1 MAYQGGIYTQ
11 PIATKAEKI
20 AQFYLDGQMNVNKI
34 KLQVQE
40 ARTKELSELAK
51 ASATIQATGAG
62 ELDKLYAG
70 GARSLTEAAYAA
82 HQANRE
88 GKISRSEATA
98 LISSYQSQANQ
109 LGNISDL
116 VAKKLKAYDEAIAAD
131 KQDEYGRNKYIR
143 TLIKDRPMPRYLINE
158 KGERIPYQD
167 TVQVGMIGNDASM
180 IRNFQYADQSGKIQ
194 TATQT
199 RRLTDIAGG
208 KDDVYLKFDPNER
221 VKDFLKVLGQNYA
234 FPYNQTQ
241 DLGGQIMF
249 QAVLQNRKVPELR
262 NNIENELDSIVA
274 DDKDVVRI
282 ITQHFGGKAI
292 GDPGHK
298 WMTQEDLKKI
308 YGTRKFVNEN
318 GDEEEIPQFYNDKGE
333 LLVPEMKNG
342 LIIDPTTIQLD
353 DQGEEI
359 ITDQQRE
366 LAKAFMRD
374 KFLQGLDVN
383 YREYWSNNGSGS
395 TPPGIPVF
403 NASVMQTSVPEISL
417 GPGAPTASTIG
428 KFNKSAIQNDLIL
441 AIDAAGKARN
451 AANDSFEN
459 NRTINQN
466 GQQIESTNYNDSL
479 KNNVL
484 YNQMDNLAG
493 AVTFRS
499 EQGTLKKGGAPS
511 RKDILLN
518 NIDDVTTIH
527 DRTLNEV
534 TGILYFDEGFGRNGK
549 ASPAAVYI
557 KGTSDF
563 GKAGSEVAAMV
574 GSSQLGLTEERTIQ
588 TTDYIRIPIDQMPQ
602 LYANFWNNNVG
613 GFRDYLVQEG
623 YKADGSN
630 EDGQANQWISA
641 FKDYSESFY
650 LN

>member
-40 ARTKELSELAK
+40 ARSKELSELAK
-51 ASATIQATGAG
+51 AAATIQATGAG

-109 LGNISDL
+109 LGNISEL
-116 VAKKLKAYDEAIAAD
+116 VTNKLKAYDEAIAAD
-131 KQDEYGRNKYIR
+131 KEDEYGRNKFIR

-167 TVQVGMIGNDASM
+167 TVQVGMIGNDAAM
-180 IRNFQYADQSGKIQ
+180 IRNFQYTDQSGKIQ

-199 RRLTDIAGG
+199 RRLTDITGG
-208 KDDVYLKFDPNER
+208 KDDHYLKFDPNET

-298 WMTQEDLKKI
+298 WMTQEDLKKM

-318 GDEEEIPQFYNDKGE
+318 GEEEEIPQFYNDKGE
-333 LLVPEMKNG
+333 LLVPEIKNG

-353 DQGEEI
+353 NEGEEI

-383 YREYWSNNGSGS
+383 YREYWSADGSGP
-395 TPPGIPVF
+395 TPPGTPVF

-417 GPGAPTASTIG
+417 GPGAPTTSTIG
-428 KFNKSAIQNDLIL
+428 KFNKAAIQNDLIL
-441 AIDAAGKARN
+441 AVDAADKARN
-451 AANDSFEN
+451 AGNNKFEN
-459 NRTINQN
+459 NRTLNQN
-466 GQQIESTNYNDSL
+466 GQQIEATNYNDSL

-499 EQGTLKKGGAPS
+499 EKGTLRKGDAPS
-511 RKDILLN
+511 RKDFLLN
-518 NIDDVTTIH
+518 NIDNVTTIH

-549 ASPAAVYI
+549 STPAAVYI
-557 KGTSDF
+557 KGISDF

-602 LYANFWNNNVG
+602 LYANFWNNVE
-613 GFRDYLVQEG
+613 GFKEYLMQEG

-630 EDGQANQWISA
+630 AEGQANQWMSA
-641 FKDYSESFY
+641 FKDYTEKFY

>member
-109 LGNISDL
+109 LGNISEL
-116 VAKKLKAYDEAIAAD
+116 VTNKLKAYDEAIAAD